1 MSFPVVIASSRR
13 TERTNFR
20 ESDKPSPAPGGARE
34 TPPETSLA
42 GGLANLLKTSGAPD
56 DGETEGNNMADIT
69 KLKEELGSLTVLEIT
84 ELVKALEEE
93 WGVEASSGGGMM
105 MMPAAGGGAAPAEE
119 VEEQSEFDVIL
130 KGDGGNKIAVIKQVR
145 SVVPGLG
152 LADAKKLVESAP
164 TPLKEGVSKEE
175 AETIK
180 KTMEEAGAEI
190 EIK

>member
-1 MSFPVVIASSRR
+1 
-13 TERTNFR
+13 
-20 ESDKPSPAPGGARE
+20 
-34 TPPETSLA
+34 
-42 GGLANLLKTSGAPD
+42 
-56 DGETEGNNMADIT
+56 MADIT

-130 KGDGGNKIAVIKQVR
+130 KGDGGNKIVVIKQVR

-164 TPLKEGVSKEE
+164 TPLKEAVSKEE